1 MVVRYACTH
10 ICTCVCMHTHIR
22 THIEILISDN
32 NWTYYL
38 IMVEF
43 LAHASCNDRDRIIN
57 ICITS
62 SIQHFFV
69 LGAFKIL
76 SCSYYKIYTISHSPY
91 CALAWDLLFFAVPIF
106 FFATTQFHHL
116 SSHASLWYSVL
127 YLCMIS
133 SYGFYIQRWS
143 ISLRCQPLGSWGRK
157 DHL

>member
-10 ICTCVCMHTHIR
+10 ICTCVCVHTHIR

-38 IMVEF
+38 IMVEC

-76 SCSYYKIYTISHSPY
+76 SCSYYKIYNISHSPY
-91 CALAWDLLFFAVPIF
+91 CALAWDLLFFSLSLF
-106 FFATTQFHHL
+106 FFSPPPKSITCL
-116 SSHASLWYSVL
+116 LMPASDILFSTSV
-127 YLCMIS
+127 
-133 SYGFYIQRWS
+133 WS
-143 ISLRCQPLGSWGRK
+143 ARMASTYK
-157 DHL
+157 DEAFL